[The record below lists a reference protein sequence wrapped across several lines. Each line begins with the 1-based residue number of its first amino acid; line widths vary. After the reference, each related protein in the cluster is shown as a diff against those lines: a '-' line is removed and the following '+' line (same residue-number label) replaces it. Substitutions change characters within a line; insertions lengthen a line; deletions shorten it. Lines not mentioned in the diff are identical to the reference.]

1 MPKWMRL
8 KNTQGNFLDIRHG
21 HLLECAHTGSHIH
34 TQMNKENVAIFKRRI
49 LLDVAVQK
57 AGFVQKGREDL
68 DHEFPASSRE

>member
-8 KNTQGNFLDIRHG
+8 KNTQGNFLDIRHYG
-21 HLLECAHTGSHIH
+21 NVHIH

-57 AGFVQKGREDL
+57 TGFVQKGREDL
-68 DHEFPASSRE
+68 DHELPASSRE